1 MIIKNSKINSSQ
13 VFFFGPTVVDL
24 FAFGSGLV
32 VRSCRKSTFG
42 LLFTFLWPS
51 VAKHF
56 CSTMLPRCW
65 KILRRPNT
73 NHTEN
78 EKTKKLR
85 RNRREAGAARRSR
98 KEASKDSFN
107 LFENVSWCLR
117 QSVGNTIS
125 ANVRCTTTLLGRS
138 RRTFPFARAF
148 FSFSS
153 TTSSSTIPKR
163 KDLQS
168 HSLAPE
174 ALAKQKTHFR
184 GDYFPRWLID
194 DTIWFRAG
202 FWLFRAGNCRC
213 SIAYAK
219 AEWVSR
225 KLIFV
230 LLSRSLRFGF
240 STIFGLSWVCAF
252 NWRSFSFSS
261 ENGI

>member
-1 MIIKNSKINSSQ
+1 MSQEHFWTFIHISLTFSRQTFSFHDAPSLLKNIYF
-13 VFFFGPTVVDL
+13 VDPTP
-24 FAFGSGLV
+24 
-32 VRSCRKSTFG
+32 T
-42 LLFTFLWPS
+42 TP
-51 VAKHF
+51 
-56 CSTMLPRCW
+56 
-65 KILRRPNT
+65 
-73 NHTEN
+73 
-78 EKTKKLR
+78 KTKKKLR